1 MTLLAFSRCL
11 LLQMC
16 SVAVATLM
24 KMSCDG
30 WNQEVVVRMKDGMV
44 GEEVDELITLRDANP
59 K

>member
-1 MTLLAFSRCL
+1 
-11 LLQMC
+11 MC

-44 GEEVDELITLRDANP
+44 GEEVDELITLKDANP